1 MVPRLGTVSFRP
13 GNRQFLGLVLVQSFV
28 PRLRTASSN
37 LEEPEVLAKVT
48 YGSQLWKHEFH
59 PRVTGSCLQV

>member
-13 GNRQFLGLVLVQSFV
+13 GNRQFLALVQSFV

-48 YGSQLWKHEFH
+48 YGSQVWKHEFH
-59 PRVTGSCLQV
+59 PPVTGSYLQV

>member
-1 MVPRLGTVSFRP
+1 MVQPFVPTLGTV
-13 GNRQFLGLVLVQSFV
+13 
-28 PRLRTASSN
+28 SSN

-48 YGSQLWKHEFH
+48 YGSQVWKYKFH